1 MQACAIYMKTEDWQ
15 KIKEVF
21 NAAIDL
27 PEEEQAE
34 FLEKQDENICWE
46 VQKLIKS
53 HDKANDFIAESAM
66 IEIGLVDETDANI
79 GKTIDSYKIL
89 KEIGHGG
96 MGTVYLAAKADESFD
111 KKVAIKLIKRGMDTT
126 SVLKRF
132 VMERKIL
139 AGLENPNIA
148 NLLDGGST
156 ADGLPYLVMEYIEGL
171 PITKFCESHQY
182 SIEERLELFRKVCSA
197 ISYAH
202 QNLVVHRDIKPSN
215 ILVTEDGMPK
225 LLDFGIAKL
234 LNPDWSLET
243 EEATA
248 TMFRLMTPEYASPEQ
263 IRGLPIT
270 TASDVY
276 SLGVVLYE
284 LLSGERPYK
293 IESRLPQEVAQ
304 VILTEEPVRPSAVS
318 NSRFKI
324 QDAKSEIETSTYD
337 GRKTKGE
344 ASNPKSNIRNLK
356 SLRGDLDNIILK
368 AIRKEPERRYQSVQE
383 FSEDIRRHLAGLPVT
398 ATADTR
404 FYRAGKFFKRHRIG
418 VLVGLLFAITLLS
431 ATAITTWQSVVAKR
445 ERERA
450 DQRFNQVRK
459 LANIILFDYHER
471 IKNLPGATETRK
483 KLVTDALEYLDN
495 LAQNSDDSPELKR
508 ELVLAYQKVAEI
520 QSGIAEGGNTGET
533 GAALENYRK
542 AMAIQETLV
551 SMFPENDGDRRTLAN
566 LYANI
571 GDKTADLQGQE
582 DFCRKAVGILSELVE
597 KDSQNTATRTDL
609 ANALYFLA
617 AAIRSKGN
625 YDEAIAVYRR
635 AGEIYENLGQADD
648 SAEKRAARLRRVAL
662 NYKTIGGVFEQKSDS
677 GSALE
682 LYRKAINIDLENAAA
697 NPNNVQYK
705 LDSAFTYNSIASAL
719 TNLGN
724 YKEARENCQKAL
736 AIQEKVV
743 AEDPKNSF
751 AKYAVARTFR
761 RMGDILQLLE
771 TFVEA
776 GEYYQKAIQRMEEL
790 VQSNQNDDGQ
800 KARLAE
806 FYLVVGEFLYKLAL
820 KNNNQKLSLLREAQ
834 TFQKR
839 GLEIF
844 TNLKLQNKL
853 SKSSEIILTEGQS
866 NLQKTEAEL
875 AKLSTK

>member
-1 MQACAIYMKTEDWQ
+1 MNSTEWQ
-15 KIKEVF
+15 QIKETF
-21 NAAIDL
+21 NTAIDL
-27 PEEEQAE
+27 PEDERAP
-34 FLEKQDENICWE
+34 FLEKCAENICRE

-53 HDKANDFIAESAM
+53 HDNASDFIVESAFFDV
-66 IEIGLVDETDANI
+66 GLIDENEADFYV
-79 GKTIDSYKIL
+79 GKQIDDYKIL

-96 MGTVYLAAKADESFD
+96 MGTVYLAAKTDESFD

-126 SVLKRF
+126 AVLKRF

-148 NLLDGGST
+148 SLLDGGST

-171 PITKFCESHQY
+171 PITKFCDSHHY
-182 SIEERLELFRKVCSA
+182 SIEERLALFRKVCSA

-202 QNLVVHRDIKPSN
+202 QNLIVHRDIKPSN
-215 ILVTEDGMPK
+215 ILVTGDGAPK

-234 LNPDWSLET
+234 LHPDWSQET
-243 EEATA
+243 TEATA

-284 LLSGERPYK
+284 LLSGARPFK
-293 IESRLPQEVAQ
+293 IESRLPEKVAQ
-304 VILTEEPVRPSAVS
+304 LILTEEPIKPSAIS
-318 NSRFKI
+318 DSKFKI
-324 QDAKSEIETSTYD
+324 QNSKSEIETNPNEGQRTTD
-337 GRKTKGE
+337 GESKT
-344 ASNPKSNIRNLK
+344 NPKSKNQNLK

-368 AIRKEPERRYQSVQE
+368 ALRKEPARRYQSVQE
-383 FSEDIRRHLAGLPVT
+383 FSEDIRRHLVGLPVT
-398 ATADTR
+398 ATADTV
-404 FYRAGKFFKRHRIG
+404 FYRFGKFVKRHLVG
-418 VLVGLLFAITLLS
+418 VLAGLVIVATLLL
-431 ATAITTWQSVVAKR
+431 ATVITTWQSIVARR

-450 DQRFNQVRK
+450 EQRFNQVRK

-542 AMAIQETLV
+542 AMAIQENLV
-551 SMFPENDGDRRTLAN
+551 SMFPENDGDRRILAN

-571 GDKTADLQGQE
+571 GDKTADLQSQE

-597 KDSQNTATRTDL
+597 KDPQNTATRTDL

-617 AAIRSKGN
+617 AAIRSKGD
-625 YDEAIAVYRR
+625 YDEAIATYRR
-635 AGEIYENLGQADD
+635 AGEIYENLGQVDD
-648 SAEKRAARLRRVAL
+648 NAEKRTARLRRVAL

-682 LYRKAINIDLENAAA
+682 LYRKAIDIDLENAAS

-771 TFVEA
+771 KYVEA
-776 GEYYQKAIQRMEEL
+776 GEYYRKSIQKMEEL
-790 VQSNQNDDGQ
+790 VQSNPNDDGQ

-806 FYLVVGEFLYKLAL
+806 FYTVFGEFLYKSAL
-820 KNNNQKLSLLREAQ
+820 RKNNQKLSSLRVAQ

-844 TNLKLQNKL
+844 TNLQSQNKL
-853 SKSSEIILTEGQS
+853 SKSSKTILSEAQD
-866 NLQKTEAEL
+866 NLQKTEVEL